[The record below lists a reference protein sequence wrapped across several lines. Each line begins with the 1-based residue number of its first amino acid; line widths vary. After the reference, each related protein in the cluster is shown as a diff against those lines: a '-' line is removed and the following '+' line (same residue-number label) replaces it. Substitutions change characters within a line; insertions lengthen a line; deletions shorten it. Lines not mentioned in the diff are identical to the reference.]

1 MGLIDNGAIMVDT
14 AVYLVESNKD
24 FVIEP
29 TKSHMT
35 HYMYVNSS
43 KEYLS
48 DVRMRQAISYAID
61 RDLLN
66 ETLYSGLCYPAY
78 SILSNQTPLYKDI
91 KGEYNLEKAKKLADE
106 VLQGKRLDATMILGQ
121 RVVDGYPCKAM
132 AEYIQAALSEIGI
145 DMKIE
150 IVDNAVSKERLQAGD
165 YDFSIT
171 VTGLNSADPYAT
183 LYSWMDSEGSY
194 VKDYHWNY
202 SNKEVDELLAQV
214 LQEKDP
220 EKRAEIYG
228 RLQEISAEEL
238 PVIPILYYVNVNIH
252 NKTIKGYTSDIFDG
266 VSIPT
271 IEWAK

>member
-1 MGLIDNGAIMVDT
+1 M
-14 AVYLVESNKD
+14 
-24 FVIEP
+24 
-29 TKSHMT
+29 
-35 HYMYVNSS
+35 
-43 KEYLS
+43 
-48 DVRMRQAISYAID
+48 
-61 RDLLN
+61 
-66 ETLYSGLCYPAY
+66 
-78 SILSNQTPLYKDI
+78 YKDI

>member
-1 MGLIDNGAIMVDT
+1 
-14 AVYLVESNKD
+14 
-24 FVIEP
+24 
-29 TKSHMT
+29 
-35 HYMYVNSS
+35 
-43 KEYLS
+43 
-48 DVRMRQAISYAID
+48 
-61 RDLLN
+61 
-66 ETLYSGLCYPAY
+66 
-78 SILSNQTPLYKDI
+78 
-91 KGEYNLEKAKKLADE
+91 
-106 VLQGKRLDATMILGQ
+106 
-121 RVVDGYPCKAM
+121 
-132 AEYIQAALSEIGI
+132 
-145 DMKIE
+145 
-150 IVDNAVSKERLQAGD
+150 
-165 YDFSIT
+165 
-171 VTGLNSADPYAT
+171 
-183 LYSWMDSEGSY
+183 MDSEGSY